1 MRVTYVGEP
10 VIDQFAVWNEDGTSK
25 IPGITSF
32 TRISWLNGVSQI
44 MSVTVT
50 EIGTTPGEYMMTFN
64 PPEEGFWKVEVS
76 VPSTGD
82 VFASYYEVKKR
93 TYRARMTAVDD
104 RTHVRFALWLEE
116 EIGSRVTDFES
127 ATATIISSDGTEIA
141 DMGSTTP
148 TAAGLFVFEADSA
161 DVTAGAEYVVIMTAV
176 KNSVSWVYNLGLSK
190 VA

>member
-1 MRVTYVGEP
+1 
-10 VIDQFAVWNEDGTSK
+10 
-25 IPGITSF
+25 
-32 TRISWLNGVSQI
+32 
-44 MSVTVT
+44 
-50 EIGTTPGEYMMTFN
+50 
-64 PPEEGFWKVEVS
+64 
-76 VPSTGD
+76 
-82 VFASYYEVKKR
+82 
-93 TYRARMTAVDD
+93 MTAVDD